1 MLSQKGKIMNFIDML
16 KTRRSVYKLNNQLPI
31 SENKVIEIIK
41 DVVKYVPDAFN
52 MKSQRVLV
60 ITGNKNTEFWNG
72 VYDIL
77 VSVTSGKI
85 SRDKIDSF
93 KTGFGTILYFYDRDV
108 VDNYKKQFSL
118 YANNFDIWAVQSNA
132 MLQFAIWTAFAN
144 VEIGASLQHY
154 NPVIDEMVRKKFDVS
169 DNWVLNA
176 QMPFGGIANNP
187 EIKPEENV
195 MQRIRIIK

>member
-1 MLSQKGKIMNFIDML
+1 M
-16 KTRRSVYKLNNQLPI
+16 
-31 SENKVIEIIK
+31 
-41 DVVKYVPDAFN
+41 KYVPDAFN

-118 YANNFDIWAVQSNA
+118 YADNFDIWAVQSNA
-132 MLQFAIWTAFAN
+132 MLQFARPL
-144 VEIGASLQHY
+144 LQTL
-154 NPVIDEMVRKKFDVS
+154 K
-169 DNWVLNA
+169 
-176 QMPFGGIANNP
+176 
-187 EIKPEENV
+187 
-195 MQRIRIIK
+195 